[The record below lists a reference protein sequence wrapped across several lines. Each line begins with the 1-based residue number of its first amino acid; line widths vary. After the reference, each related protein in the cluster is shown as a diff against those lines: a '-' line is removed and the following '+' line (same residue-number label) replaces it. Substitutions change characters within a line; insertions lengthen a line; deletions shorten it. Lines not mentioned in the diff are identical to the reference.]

1 MSVTHWD
8 RIGQRVAGPA
18 DEVLDWLVRQRA
30 WELRLAQLEGA
41 TPTSLATLPSPSMAG
56 APAGHLVTDHEEPA
70 EPAVVPDQLR

>member
-1 MSVTHWD
+1 MSVTHRD

-41 TPTSLATLPSPSMAG
+41 TPTGLAASSRPRLGLARRTSRRRSRSTRRARRAGPRSL
-56 APAGHLVTDHEEPA
+56 
-70 EPAVVPDQLR
+70 